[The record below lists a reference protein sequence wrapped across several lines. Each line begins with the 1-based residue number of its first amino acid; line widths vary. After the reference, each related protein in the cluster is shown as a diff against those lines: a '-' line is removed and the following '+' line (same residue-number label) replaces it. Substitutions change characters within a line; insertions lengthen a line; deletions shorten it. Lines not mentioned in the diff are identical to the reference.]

1 MKGLAS
7 IGSWPWWTVA
17 LVGVA
22 WLSLYGF
29 WMWRQVESTAVSLA
43 EICSSLRS
51 RRDLFVFAHWMQ
63 SHCRARLVS
72 VCVMGGAASRSP
84 RRPVAYGSAHCTGC
98 LTSA

>member
-1 MKGLAS
+1 MKRLAS

-29 WMWRQVESTAVSLA
+29 WMFAPARVHCGE
-43 EICSSLRS
+43 S
-51 RRDLFVFAHWMQ
+51 RRDLFVFARGMQ

-72 VCVMGGAASRSP
+72 VCLVDGAASRSP
-84 RRPVAYGSAHCTGC
+84 RRPVAHGSAALRGPPNKR
-98 LTSA
+98 LKLA

>member
-1 MKGLAS
+1 MKRLAS

-43 EICSSLRS
+43 EICSSLRIGCNLTVEPVWYQYVFWAGLPVVLLGTRWLTG
-51 RRDLFVFAHWMQ
+51 RRVA
-63 SHCRARLVS
+63 RA
-72 VCVMGGAASRSP
+72 A
-84 RRPVAYGSAHCTGC
+84 
-98 LTSA
+98 